1 MNITVK
7 TEIKKKSD
15 RTTAVCRNGRFST
28 FLETFVLVESSGIFS
43 NFSAENPPLL
53 QAANR
58 YSQPIQQKIS
68 SKTERDF
75 FIYVEKTYLQ
85 PPPSDL

>member
-1 MNITVK
+1 MVLPQWGLK
-7 TEIKKKSD
+7 
-15 RTTAVCRNGRFST
+15 CFY
-28 FLETFVLVESSGIFS
+28 ETFVLKQIVVHLL
-43 NFSAENPPLL
+43 NFCAENPPLR
-53 QAANR
+53 QYPKR